1 METNNSTSSHEN
13 HGCAIPTSMA
23 YALIT
28 VNSLASLLGT
38 FANVLVCV
46 AVFKNS
52 RLQTL
57 TNYFL
62 LSLALA
68 DMLVT
73 GITQPLFVVRNISF
87 TLQDDC
93 VAPTSTAYK
102 LSAYFSCMASILSLT
117 AVSIDRLISLKYPLQ
132 KKTMLPKR
140 RGFLLIAAT
149 WLLALSYM
157 AASFFLGESKAWV
170 MTTFV
175 YFGLCYLTMIV
186 THSYMYVVSHRFVQR
201 RNLHTR
207 RYSFSMVSYAK
218 ERQAAKT
225 VTIIIAVFTVAWLPY
240 CFGLGFAATSDWVL
254 KRTLGYPLLT
264 VGLINS
270 SINPLLYS
278 WRNKDFRTTFRQLL
292 KCQDPNL
299 LRRESVSSFYLS
311 RSRISTV
318 SSLFSEC
325 NNLNGNTWTKST
337 QVVTT
342 KSPDC

>member
-1 METNNSTSSHEN
+1 MNDSTSSH
-13 HGCAIPTSMA
+13 CTVPPSMA

-28 VNSLASLLGT
+28 VNSFASSLGT

-68 DMLVT
+68 DLLVT
-73 GITQPLFVVRNISF
+73 GITQPLFVVRNVSF
-87 TLQDDC
+87 TLQEYDSCDS
-93 VAPTSTAYK
+93 PTSIAYK
-102 LSAYFSCMASILSLT
+102 LSAYFSCMASILNLT

-132 KKTMLPKR
+132 KKTILPKR
-140 RGFLLIAAT
+140 RGFFVIAAT
-149 WLLALSYM
+149 WTLALSYM
-157 AASFFLGESKAWV
+157 AASFFLGESKAW
-170 MTTFV
+170 MTTTFV
-175 YFGLCYLTMIV
+175 YFGLCYVTMII

-240 CFGLGFAATSDWVL
+240 CFALGFAAASDSAVQ
-254 KRTLGYPLLT
+254 RTIGYPLFT

-278 WRNKDFRTTFRQLL
+278 WRNKEFRTTFRQLL

-325 NNLNGNTWTKST
+325 NNLGGTTWTKST
-337 QVVTT
+337 QFITT